1 MPDILSYLACR
12 ADEGTMTSRRA
23 FIARGSTA
31 VLGAAALPPGLLAG
45 VAPPGVRHASGSDD
59 PEIAAILR
67 RVRPPQFPPRVVRVT
82 EFGAV
87 GDGRAD
93 CRAAF
98 ARAIARCNAEG
109 GGRVVVPAGTWWTEG
124 PIHLKSNIEL
134 HLEEGATIRFTP
146 DADRYL
152 PLVLTRWEGTELFNY
167 SPQIYAW
174 QATNVAITGTGTIDG
189 NAGESFAQWKPHQV
203 DAQNRLRQMG
213 IDGVPVQE
221 RVFGQGHWLRP
232 SMIQFLGCRNVLV
245 ENVRITGAPF
255 WVVHPVYSQNVIA
268 RGLRIESRYPNNDG
282 VDPDSCVDVLIERC
296 SFDTGD
302 DSVAVKSGR
311 DQDGWRVGQ
320 PTENVVIRDCEMNSR
335 HAGLCI
341 GSEMS
346 AGVRN
351 VFLENCRLGKV
362 ETAIYFK
369 SNLDRGGLVEHI
381 RVRGM
386 TVREADRTIHFTTDY
401 HGYRGGRFPTAFRDI
416 EIERVTC
423 GKAGTGIRAV
433 GVPDSPLRDITMRDV
448 TIGTTANPN
457 EIRHVANLTLT
468 NVRINGELVQ

>member
-1 MPDILSYLACR
+1 
-12 ADEGTMTSRRA
+12 
-23 FIARGSTA
+23 
-31 VLGAAALPPGLLAG
+31 
-45 VAPPGVRHASGSDD
+45 
-59 PEIAAILR
+59 
-67 RVRPPQFPPRVVRVT
+67 
-82 EFGAV
+82 
-87 GDGRAD
+87 
-93 CRAAF
+93 
-98 ARAIARCNAEG
+98 
-109 GGRVVVPAGTWWTEG
+109 
-124 PIHLKSNIEL
+124 
-134 HLEEGATIRFTP
+134 
-146 DADRYL
+146 
-152 PLVLTRWEGTELFNY
+152 
-167 SPQIYAW
+167 
-174 QATNVAITGTGTIDG
+174 
-189 NAGESFAQWKPHQV
+189 
-203 DAQNRLRQMG
+203 
-213 IDGVPVQE
+213 
-221 RVFGQGHWLRP
+221 
-232 SMIQFLGCRNVLV
+232 VLV
-245 ENVRITGAPF
+245 ENVRIVGAPF

-296 SFDTGD
+296 AFDTGD

-320 PTENVVIRDCEMNSR
+320 PTENVVIRDCDMNSQ

-386 TVREADRTIHFTTDY
+386 TVREAVRTIHFTTDY
-401 HGYRGGRFPTAFRDI
+401 HGYRGGKFPTAFRDI

-433 GVPDSPLRDITMRDV
+433 GVPDSPIRDITMRDV

-457 EIRHVANLTLT
+457 EIRHVANLRLT
-468 NVRINGELVQ
+468 NVRVNGVLLK

>member
-1 MPDILSYLACR
+1 MVK
-12 ADEGTMTSRRA
+12 RRD
-23 FIARGSTA
+23 FVSLT
-31 VLGAAALPPGLLAG
+31 AAAAAGLL
-45 VAPPGVRHASGSDD
+45 VAPGCALGGPTTAGPGRLTPRDDAASVVGTGSGD

-67 RVRPPQFPPRVVRVT
+67 RIRPPEFPSRTVRIT

-87 GDGRAD
+87 GDGRSD
-93 CRAAF
+93 CREAF
-98 ARAIARCNAEG
+98 ARAIARCNSEG
-109 GGRVVVPAGTWWTEG
+109 GGRVVVPAGTWWSEG

-134 HLEEGATIRFTP
+134 HLEAGATIRFTP

-167 SPQIYAW
+167 SPQIYAY

-189 NAGESFAQWKPHQV
+189 NAGESFAQWKPHQG

-213 IDGVPVQE
+213 IDGIPVHE
-221 RVFGQGHWLRP
+221 RRFGQGHFLRP
-232 SMIQFLGCRNVLV
+232 TMIQFLGCRNVLV
-245 ENVRITGAPF
+245 ENVRIIGAPF

-320 PTENVVIRDCEMNSR
+320 PTENVVIHDCDMNSD

-386 TVREADRTIHFTTDY
+386 TVREADRAIHFTTEY
-401 HGYRGGRFPTAFRDI
+401 HGYRGGQFPTVFRDI

-423 GKAGTGIRAV
+423 DRAGTGIRAV
-433 GVPDSPLRDITMRDV
+433 GVPAFPLRDIALRNV
-448 TIGTTANPN
+448 TIAAAEQPY
-457 EIRHVANLTLT
+457 EIRNVTNVTLHD
-468 NVRINGELVQ
+468 VRINGKLLERSS

>member
-1 MPDILSYLACR
+1 MVD
-12 ADEGTMTSRRA
+12 RRQ
-23 FIARGSTA
+23 FLARGA
-31 VLGAAALPPGLLAG
+31 VAAAGIALAPADRLAAGRGLPHSSAP
-45 VAPPGVRHASGSDD
+45 VASHLHSDD
-59 PEIAAILR
+59 PEIAAILQR
-67 RVRPPQFPPRVVRVT
+67 IRPPQFPARVVRIT
-82 EFGAV
+82 QFGAV

-93 CRAAF
+93 CRQAF

-124 PIHLKSNIEL
+124 PIHLKSNIDL

-167 SPQIYAW
+167 SPQVYAY

-189 NAGESFAQWKPHQV
+189 NAGESFAQWKPQQG

-221 RVFGQGHWLRP
+221 RLFGQGHWLRP

-245 ENVRITGAPF
+245 ENLRIVGAPF

-268 RGLRIESRYPNNDG
+268 RGLRIETRYPNNDG

-296 SFDTGD
+296 TFDTGD

-320 PTENVVIRDCEMNSR
+320 PTENVVIRDCDMNSQ

-386 TVREADRTIHFTTDY
+386 TVREAVRTIHFTTDY
-401 HGYRGGRFPTAFRDI
+401 HGYRGGKFPTAFRDI

-423 GKAGTGIRAV
+423 ERAGTGIRAV
-433 GVPDSPLRDITMRDV
+433 GVPDSPLRDITIRDV

-457 EIRHVANLTLT
+457 EIRHVAILRLT
-468 NVRINGELVQ
+468 NVRVNGVLLK